1 MSAKGAPTSA
11 PFCIG
16 EWQTSKDSML
26 EFYPQIKWVHIACI
40 IASGTLFAVRGFLV
54 LIKREDMAQWMP
66 LRWLSYAI
74 DTTLL
79 TAAMMLLTIL
89 PRGLFANGWLT
100 VKLLLVV
107 TYVTLGV
114 LAMRRAG
121 SSGTRRLSYAA
132 AVLTY
137 ITIIG
142 IARAHH
148 PLGWFYLWFA

>member
-1 MSAKGAPTSA
+1 
-11 PFCIG
+11 
-16 EWQTSKDSML
+16 ML

-40 IASGTLFAVRGFLV
+40 IASGSLFAVRGL
-54 LIKREDMAQWMP
+54 LAQVGRGDVARWAG

-100 VKLLLVV
+100 AKLTLVIV
-107 TYVTLGV
+107 YVTLGV

-121 SSGTRRLSYAA
+121 SPAIRRLSYVGAA
-132 AVLTY
+132 LTY

-148 PLGWFYLWFA
+148 PLGWLYLWFA